1 MNKLAI
7 SNDLLQILDTKKDL
21 ISIHIKNNHLL
32 AKISGTVDE
41 NFSLLEKLSH
51 TKISLRGN
59 LITIKGN
66 KKNSEIVVRTI
77 ENLLKKSFEKND
89 FEADDIIS
97 VYSIQSN
104 NFNKNYENSD
114 DDFSIENNFVI
125 KTPRK
130 TVYARTE
137 KQKKYLEILSK
148 YNIIY
153 ALGPAGTGKTF
164 LPVAVAVKKLIAG
177 EIKKIILSRPAVE
190 AGENLGFLPGDL
202 KDKID
207 PYLIPL
213 YDSLSELIGQEKMN
227 KKIEDGSIEIAPLA
241 FMRGRT
247 LKDSFVIL
255 DEAQNATETQIKM
268 FLTRLGKNTTMVV
281 NGDPTQIDLPNSK
294 ISGLLNSANV
304 LSGIEEVKIVKFDA
318 QDVQRHPLVSKII
331 EAYKKNSFDV

>member
-32 AKISGTVDE
+32 AKISGTIDE

-77 ENLLKKSFEKND
+77 ETLLKKSFEKND
-89 FEADDIIS
+89 FEEDDIIS

-213 YDSLSELIGQEKMN
+213 YDFLSELIGQEKMN

>member
-21 ISIHIKNNHLL
+21 ISIHIKNNQSL
-32 AKISGTVDE
+32 AKISGTIDE
-41 NFSLLEKLSH
+41 NFSLLEKLSN

-66 KKNSEIVVRTI
+66 KKNSETVVRTI
-77 ENLLKKSFEKND
+77 DSLLKKSFEKND
-89 FEADDIIS
+89 FEEDDIIS

-104 NFNKNYENSD
+104 YFNKNFENSD
-114 DDFSIENNFVI
+114 ETLSIENNFII

-137 KQKKYLEILSK
+137 KQKKYLEVLSK

>member
-51 TKISLRGN
+51 TNISLRGN

-89 FEADDIIS
+89 FEEDDIIS